1 MWQVWRFRENLREI
15 VSLKL
20 QYRKGK
26 AIYDNYGIFGGG
38 KKPREIFTA
47 SKKRI
52 QEQNKQYKTLHKR
65 KFFLPSIFLQ
75 GSIISYDILFLI
87 PTHPLIKIQI
97 LTTPTIVW
105 KACDLRR

>member
-20 QYRKGK
+20 QYWKDK
-26 AIYDNYGIFGGG
+26 AIYDNYGIFGGE
-38 KKPREIFTA
+38 KKPGEICTA

-75 GSIISYDILFLI
+75 GSIIS
-87 PTHPLIKIQI
+87 
-97 LTTPTIVW
+97 
-105 KACDLRR
+105 

>member
-1 MWQVWRFRENLREI
+1 MEFSEGE
-15 VSLKL
+15 
-20 QYRKGK
+20 
-26 AIYDNYGIFGGG
+26 
-38 KKPREIFTA
+38 KKPREICTA

-75 GSIISYDILFLI
+75 GSIILFLI